1 MLWNR
6 LKQRMLTHPA
16 SYLCEGERIVT
27 YEESAAYAERFAEN
41 LTAPCY
47 GILCETEL
55 GTALAVLSCLAAG
68 KTAVP
73 LSRRYGEV
81 HLRRILNWLQPRFL
95 IGEKAGELTLFEIE
109 DEHYEVPEPSP
120 AFILCT
126 SGTTGE
132 PKGVMLSEENIL
144 ANAEDI
150 LRYFPLTEK
159 DRILISRPIYH
170 CAVLTGEFLVSLMR
184 GTNLYF
190 FENPYSV
197 GEFVKEMER
206 RRITVVCSTPSYFQ
220 LVSRLAKRALPA
232 KTVAVSGE
240 CLAGEAAQRIRLLF
254 PQADIYHVYG
264 LTEASPRV
272 AYLVPERFDR
282 APQTLSHPLHSVSM
296 KITGENGAE
305 VLDGREGELWIK
317 GKNVMLGYYKAPG
330 LTADTVRDGWLRT
343 GDMAVRFEDG
353 SIRILGRKDDM
364 IVYAGMNLYPGE
376 IESALK
382 EDPRVE
388 EVLAYAIPHPLAGQ
402 AVALK
407 VKGSF
412 LDPNEVSALCRR
424 VLPMYE
430 QPAKIELTDEIP
442 KNATGKIVR
451 RK

>member
-1 MLWNR
+1 
-6 LKQRMLTHPA
+6 
-16 SYLCEGERIVT
+16 
-27 YEESAAYAERFAEN
+27 
-41 LTAPCY
+41 
-47 GILCETEL
+47 
-55 GTALAVLSCLAAG
+55 
-68 KTAVP
+68 
-73 LSRRYGEV
+73 
-81 HLRRILNWLQPRFL
+81 
-95 IGEKAGELTLFEIE
+95 
-109 DEHYEVPEPSP
+109 
-120 AFILCT
+120 
-126 SGTTGE
+126 
-132 PKGVMLSEENIL
+132 MLSEENIL

-272 AYLVPERFDR
+272 AYLVPERFRPCAAD
-282 APQTLSHPLHSVSM
+282 AFASAAFG
-296 KITGENGAE
+296 IDENHRREWRRGP
-305 VLDGREGELWIK
+305 GREGRRAVDKREKMSCSAITRR
-317 GKNVMLGYYKAPG
+317 PG
-330 LTADTVRDGWLRT
+330 LRPIRCGTAGFVPAIWRCALKTVRFGFSRQKGRYD
-343 GDMAVRFEDG
+343 
-353 SIRILGRKDDM
+353 RICRH
-364 IVYAGMNLYPGE
+364 
-376 IESALK
+376 ESVSRRDRRARLK

-424 VLPMYE
+424 VLPMDE
-430 QPAKIELTDEIP
+430 QPAEIELTDEIP